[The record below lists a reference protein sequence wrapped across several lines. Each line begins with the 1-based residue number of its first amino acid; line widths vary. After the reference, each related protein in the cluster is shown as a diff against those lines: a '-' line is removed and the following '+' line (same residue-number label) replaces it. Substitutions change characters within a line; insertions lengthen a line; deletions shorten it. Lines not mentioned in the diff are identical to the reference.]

1 MFHASKLIPYH
12 EDGIAGRNPE
22 RPDPIEVEGHDEY
35 KVERI
40 LDSRLYYGYV
50 QYYVKWAGYNIS
62 EATWEPVRN
71 VKHAKKLL
79 DEFHALHPEAP
90 QPIALNNPWPISREF
105 NHEIWFEVPHG
116 SSALKRG

>member
-1 MFHASKLIPYH
+1 MSVKLF
-12 EDGIAGRNPE
+12 
-22 RPDPIEVEGHDEY
+22 VQQ
-35 KVERI
+35 ERI
-40 LDSRLYYGYV
+40 LDSRLYYSYM
-50 QYYVKWAGYNIS
+50 QYYVKWAGYDIS

-90 QPIALNNPWPISREF
+90 QPIALNNPRPISREF
-105 NHEIWFEVPHG
+105 NREIWFEVPRG